1 VLILHYEIMDG
12 GTMIQNSKIRPV
24 LMLAVLLGL
33 TGCASST
40 DFDALRASVQQ
51 ANQTANSAAA
61 KADAASREAAA
72 ASKEA
77 AAAKQQSASASQIAN
92 EAKAGAQEV
101 NSKIDRMFKKSMYK

>member
-1 VLILHYEIMDG
+1 
-12 GTMIQNSKIRPV
+12 MIQNSKFRPV
-24 LMLAVLLGL
+24 LMLAALLGL
-33 TGCASST
+33 AGCASTT

-72 ASKEA
+72 ASQEA
-77 AAAKQQSASASQIAN
+77 AAAKQQSASASQTAN
-92 EAKAGAQEV
+92 EAKASAQEV